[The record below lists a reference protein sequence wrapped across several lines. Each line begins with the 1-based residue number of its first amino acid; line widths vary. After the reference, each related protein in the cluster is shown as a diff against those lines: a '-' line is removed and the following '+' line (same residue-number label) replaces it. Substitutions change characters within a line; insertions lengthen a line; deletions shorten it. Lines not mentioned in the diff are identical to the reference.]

1 MGRVVVFSII
11 TAFPALYTEFISTSL
26 VKLARERGL
35 AAFNFIKFS
44 EQCAPKEPID
54 EPTVGPGPGMILKP
68 SVVERA
74 INTAVSQYGEG
85 LTIFFSPQGTLLS
98 QPVVKEVAALIAQSN
113 DGIKSSNAD
122 QTASSSRH
130 VILVCARYEGIDAR
144 VERHYADLILSIG
157 DYVLMG
163 GDLPAQVLIEAVLRL
178 FPSVVGN
185 QASVDHDSFESE
197 FLDHDEFGLP
207 VEWMGESIPDI
218 LRSGDH
224 AKIKQWR
231 MDNAAR
237 KTVLGRFD
245 WFRSSSPSPLALS
258 AALKHIPRHYVALL
272 HGDVLVK
279 SGEEGTTSVT
289 SIDLHDIARS
299 CRTFGIEQFLA
310 VTPLQDQQEIVKTF
324 LDFWKSDVGK
334 RYNQTRTESTSRLAI
349 LDTFDAAVKLI
360 EEREGKKP
368 LVITTSAREF
378 SHACQI
384 GFHDQEA
391 VWSLDRPVLFVFG
404 TGQGLAPRIL
414 DASDFLLEPVNG
426 MTNYN
431 HLSVRS
437 AVAIVLDRWMG
448 LNPKK
453 NSLNVRC

>member
-1 MGRVVVFSII
+1 MVVFSII
-11 TAFPALYTEFISTSL
+11 TAFPAFYTEFISTSL

-35 AAFNFIKFS
+35 ATFNFIKFS

-74 INTAVSQYGEG
+74 INAAVAQYGKG
-85 LTIFFSPQGTLLS
+85 FTIFFSPQGTVLS
-98 QPVVKEVAALIAQSN
+98 QPVVKAVAALIAQSN
-113 DGIKSSNAD
+113 NDVDRYDSDRSTSDISQNS
-122 QTASSSRH
+122 H
-130 VILVCARYEGIDAR
+130 VILVCARYEGVDAR
-144 VERHYADLILSIG
+144 VEKYYADLVLSIG

-163 GDLPAQVLIEAVLRL
+163 GDLPAQVFIEAILRF

-185 QASVDHDSFESE
+185 QSSVEHDSFESE

-207 VEWMGESIPDI
+207 VQWMGETVPEV

-231 MDNAAR
+231 MDNAAL
-237 KTVLGRFD
+237 KTIVRRFD
-245 WFRSSSPSPLALS
+245 WFRSASPSPSALKLAL
-258 AALKHIPRHYVALL
+258 KQIPRHYVALL

-279 SGEEGTTSVT
+279 SGEVGTTSVT

-299 CRTFGIEQFLA
+299 CRTFGIEQFFA
-310 VTPLQDQQEIVKTF
+310 VTPLIDQQEIVRTF

-334 RYNQTRTESTSRLAI
+334 RYNQTRTESTSRLI
-349 LDTFDAAVKLI
+349 VLDTFDAVLKSI
-360 EEREGKKP
+360 EAREGKRP
-368 LVITTSAREF
+368 LVVTTSAREVG
-378 SHACQI
+378 HACPI
-384 GFHDQEA
+384 GFHDQGK
-391 VWSLDRPVLFVFG
+391 VWELDRPVLFVFG
-404 TGQGLAPRIL
+404 TGQGLAPSVL
-414 DASDFLLEPVNG
+414 DASDFLLAPAKG
-426 MTNYN
+426 MTDYN

-437 AVAIVLDRWMG
+437 AVAIILDRWMG

-453 NSLNVRC
+453 NQLVV